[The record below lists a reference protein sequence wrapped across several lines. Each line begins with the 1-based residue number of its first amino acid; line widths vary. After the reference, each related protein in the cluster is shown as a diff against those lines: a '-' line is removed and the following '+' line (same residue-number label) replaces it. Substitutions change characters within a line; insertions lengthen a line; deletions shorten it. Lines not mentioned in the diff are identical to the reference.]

1 MSELSAYPL
10 LWPAGYPRTARPAG
24 NYRFYPGNLSAV
36 IGGLKDELG
45 RMSARSITISTNIP
59 VKNDGNPYS
68 TYSKPADVGVAVYFT
83 VDNKAMA
90 LCCDKWNTVEA
101 NLRALVMSVDAM
113 RGLDRWGVSEIMNRA
128 FMGFKALP
136 EKAAG
141 FPWWEVLG
149 LSRECTLKEVKAA
162 YKKKAQLHHPNVGGD
177 PNKWRELQEAYEQ
190 GLKQTK

>member
-1 MSELSAYPL
+1 MSELSAFPL
-10 LWPAGYPRTARPAG
+10 QWPAGYPRTAMPSS
-24 NYRFYPGNLSAV
+24 NFRFYPSTLTFETK
-36 IGGLKDELG
+36 GLREELG
-45 RMSARSITISTNIP
+45 RMSARGIVISTNIP

-68 TYSKPADVGVAVYFT
+68 TYTKPADVGVAVYFT

-136 EKAAG
+136 EKAAS
-141 FPWWEVLG
+141 FPWWEILG
-149 LSRECTLKEVKAA
+149 LSRNCTRKEIEAG
-162 YKKKAQLHHPNVGGD
+162 YKKKIKLHHPDNGGD
-177 PNKWRELQEAYEQ
+177 PLKWQELQEAYNQ
-190 GLKQTK
+190 GVKQTS

>member
-1 MSELSAYPL
+1 MIESYPL
-10 LWPAGYPRTARPAG
+10 VWPAGYPRTARPSDT
-24 NYRFYPGNLSAV
+24 YRFYPHSF
-36 IGGLKDELG
+36 GGEIKSLKDELG
-45 RMSARSITISTNIP
+45 RMDARGIIVSTNIP
-59 VKNDGNPYS
+59 VKNDGNPYAS
-68 TYSKPADVGVAVYFT
+68 YSRPVDVGVAVYFS

-136 EKAAG
+136 EKAAS

-149 LSRECTLKEVKAA
+149 LSRTCTRKEIEAA
-162 YKKKAQLHHPNVGGD
+162 YKKKIKLHHPDNGGD
-177 PNKWRELQEAYEQ
+177 PHKWEELQDAYQQ
-190 GLKQTK
+190 GLKQTA